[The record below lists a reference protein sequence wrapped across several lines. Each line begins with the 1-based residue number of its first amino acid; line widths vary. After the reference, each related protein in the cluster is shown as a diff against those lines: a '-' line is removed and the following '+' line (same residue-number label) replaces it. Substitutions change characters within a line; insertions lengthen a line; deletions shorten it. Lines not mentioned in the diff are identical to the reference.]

1 MAKLT
6 YEDFKNEI
14 KDNIK
19 TYLSEEYQN
28 YDMEFKQIVNSRG
41 EYEALFVKDS
51 DKKTSCTPALNITQ
65 AYKDYYVN
73 NMELDDIL
81 RSLADVRMN
90 AIPKSGLVP
99 TDLIHW
105 NKCKNRLYPRLINT
119 EKNAK
124 YLEGK
129 PTIAM
134 ANLSVIYYVLVGEDE
149 DGIACCSV
157 TNDLMAAWCKDQET
171 IHEQAMANLE
181 SQPYLFFNL
190 ADAINSR
197 DLESSLDID
206 EIEPDEFEFPLFML
220 STRRKFKGAAMIMN
234 HSVMEK
240 IVAKLGK
247 IVILPSSTEEVLIV
261 PKSKAGNLRELVR
274 IVKSVNSNSVSPEE
288 QLSDN
293 VYEYD
298 IKNKTLSIAI

>member
-19 TYLSEEYQN
+19 AYLSEEYQN
-28 YDMEFKQIVNSRG
+28 YDMKFEQVRNSRG
-41 EYEALFVKDS
+41 EYEALFIKDT
-51 DKKTSCTPALNITQ
+51 DKKTNCIPALNITQ
-65 AYKDYYVN
+65 AYRNYYVN
-73 NMELDDIL
+73 NMEFEDIL
-81 RSLADVRMN
+81 RSLADIRMN
-90 AIPKSGLVP
+90 AILKSGLVP

-105 NKCKNRLYPRLINT
+105 NKCKNRLYPRLINN

-124 YLEGK
+124 YLEDK

-134 ANLSVIYYVLVGEDE
+134 ANLSVIYYVLLGEDE
-149 DGIACCSV
+149 DGISCCSV

-206 EIEPDEFEFPLFML
+206 ELEPDEFDFPLFML
-220 STRRKFKGAAMIMN
+220 STKKKFKGAAMIMN

-240 IVAKLGK
+240 IVAKLGE
-247 IVILPSSTEEVLIV
+247 IVILPSSTEEVLII
-261 PKSKAGNLRELVR
+261 PKSKAGNLRELVQ
-274 IVKSVNSNSVSPEE
+274 IVKSVNSGNVAPDE

-298 IKNKTLSIAI
+298 IKNKTLRIAI